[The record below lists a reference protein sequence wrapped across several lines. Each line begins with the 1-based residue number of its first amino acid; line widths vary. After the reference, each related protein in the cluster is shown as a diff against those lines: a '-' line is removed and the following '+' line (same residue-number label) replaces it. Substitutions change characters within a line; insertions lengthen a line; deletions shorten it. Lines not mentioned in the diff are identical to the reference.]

1 MKKIGNIAVII
12 KNGDIAAENVECLV
26 VPQFKDCASY
36 AAVGG
41 SIAKK
46 GMRKGLDIYDE
57 AVSHRPFDYGSVL
70 LTESG
75 KNGIYLAH
83 VATAGAEKDKQFKV
97 IFKAIL
103 QVLTEADNL
112 GIKTIAVPELGTG
125 IIGNLTQTQSAKAI
139 FAAVSQ
145 FSQLKPQNTIE
156 EIRLVIYN
164 KPIEPAEKVLSQ
176 KTFDFKDEIG
186 EKAFNLTEWLEGMK
200 SWK

>member
-1 MKKIGNIAVII
+1 M
-12 KNGDIAAENVECLV
+12 
-26 VPQFKDCASY
+26 
-36 AAVGG
+36 
-41 SIAKK
+41 
-46 GMRKGLDIYDE
+46 
-57 AVSHRPFDYGSVL
+57 
-70 LTESG
+70 
-75 KNGIYLAH
+75 
-83 VATAGAEKDKQFKV
+83 
-97 IFKAIL
+97 

-200 SWK
+200 SWE